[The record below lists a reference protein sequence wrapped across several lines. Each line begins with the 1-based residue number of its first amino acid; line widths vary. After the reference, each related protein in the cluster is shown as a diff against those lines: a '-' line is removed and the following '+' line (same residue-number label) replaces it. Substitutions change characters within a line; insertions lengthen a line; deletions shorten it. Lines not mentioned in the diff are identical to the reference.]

1 MNQEQLSHRESA
13 LNGIGWDYKLAG
25 IFNIDNN
32 LAAPRPADV
41 ANTAEGVTSFF
52 KINLRADFN
61 RAQFNIHGL
70 LLSA

>member
-1 MNQEQLSHRESA
+1 VGA
-13 LNGIGWDYKLAG
+13 LDGIGWDDKLAG
-25 IFNIDNN
+25 ILNIDNN

-41 ANTAEGVTSFF
+41 ANTTEGVASFF

-70 LLSA
+70 LLSV